1 MRRLALLSL
10 LALPLL
16 SAAAAAAQSEVGEVS
31 FANSGSAAAQAPFLR
46 GLALL
51 HNFEYPDAAE
61 GFRQAQA
68 IDPGFAM
75 AFWGEAMTYNHPV
88 WAQQDAAAAAAA
100 LGRLGATPEARLA
113 KAKTERERDYL
124 RAVEV
129 LYGTAGRAGS
139 SGATAGPPGSSSA
152 HGPHGSGGSAAY
164 QGSSD
169 HHDKD
174 KEARDL
180 LYADAMAALHQRYP
194 EDVDATAFYALALLG
209 TAHQGRD
216 FATYMRSAALL
227 EEVLPTHPRHPGVLH
242 YLIHSYDD
250 PIHAPLGMRAARLYG
265 GVAPNAAHA
274 LHMTSHI
281 FIALGLWDDVIAAN
295 ENAIRV
301 GDAHLATRHKP
312 PGSCGHYAIWLH
324 YAYLQE
330 RRFDAAERMLDACR
344 EAVEGEVAGSAGS
357 FELDDYLAGS
367 WAQMRLVHSIET
379 GRWDAAGVAAP
390 PKGGPYAGALFTLAY
405 GEALAAAGGDLPS
418 LQALRAAAARLRER
432 QKDLL
437 AAIEQG
443 RQAIPDDSPH
453 AAIAVQQIDALVSL
467 REGKKDAGI
476 ALLRKAAEA
485 ESALPLDFGPP
496 AIEKPSFE
504 LLGDELLA
512 LGRDAEAE
520 AAYQSA
526 LARAPGRTRSLQGL
540 LRAQQALRQT
550 AAAERTQALLQRY
563 VHAAPVSPCG
573 R

>member
-16 SAAAAAAQSEVGEVS
+16 SAAPAAAQSEVGEVS
-31 FANSGSAAAQAPFLR
+31 FANSGSAAAQEPFLR

-61 GFRQAQA
+61 AFRQAQA

-88 WAQQDAAAAAAA
+88 WAQQDAAAAVAA

-129 LYGTAGRAGS
+129 LYGTAGHAG
-139 SGATAGPPGSSSA
+139 GSAAAAASQGSASA
-152 HGPHGSGGSAAY
+152 HGSHGSGSAAY
-164 QGSSD
+164 QGSTD

-174 KEARDL
+174 KEARDF

-227 EEVLPTHPRHPGVLH
+227 EEVFPAHPRHPGVLH

-301 GDAHLATRHKP
+301 GDAHLAVRHKP

-344 EAVEGEVAGSAGS
+344 EAVAGEVAGSAGS
-357 FELDDYLAGS
+357 FEPDDYLAGS

-379 GRWDAAGVAAP
+379 GRWDAAGSAVP
-390 PKGGPYAGALFTLAY
+390 PRGGPYAGALFTLAY
-405 GEALAAAGGDLPS
+405 GEALAAAGGELPS
-418 LQALRAAAARLRER
+418 LQALRDAAARLRAR

-453 AAIAVQQIDALVSL
+453 AAIAVQQIDALVSF

-476 ALLRKAAEA
+476 ALLRKAADA

-520 AAYQSA
+520 AAYQAA

-540 LRAQQALRQT
+540 LRAQQALQRT
-550 AAAERTQALLQRY
+550 AAAERTQELLRRY
-563 VHAAPVSPCG
+563 VRAAPVG
-573 R
+573 RGTR